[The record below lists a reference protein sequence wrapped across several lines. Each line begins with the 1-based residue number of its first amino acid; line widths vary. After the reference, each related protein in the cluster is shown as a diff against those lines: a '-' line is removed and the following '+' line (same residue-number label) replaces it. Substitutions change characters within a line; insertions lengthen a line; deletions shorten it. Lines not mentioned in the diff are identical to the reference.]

1 MRLLG
6 TNAMAALVTR
16 GCAEMRR
23 LVVSLGGES
32 STVFGLS
39 GVGDTFGT
47 CFGPLS
53 RNRMVG
59 FRLGQ
64 GEPLEEI
71 IDSMAEV
78 AEGVATSRALA
89 KLVSQQ
95 VGGYRRDLK
104 YPILFGTAAILDGE
118 LTPREGLQKLMEMP
132 LRLEDHW

>member
-1 MRLLG
+1 MCEGLGLG

-23 LVVSLGGES
+23 LSQTFGVRATPHSDFFLASLQPTRALRQGEG

-59 FRLGQ
+59 LRLG
-64 GEPLEEI
+64 
-71 IDSMAEV
+71 
-78 AEGVATSRALA
+78 
-89 KLVSQQ
+89 
-95 VGGYRRDLK
+95 
-104 YPILFGTAAILDGE
+104 
-118 LTPREGLQKLMEMP
+118 
-132 LRLEDHW
+132 

>member
-64 GEPLEEI
+64 VRRWPTAQYSFHIEP
-71 IDSMAEV
+71 
-78 AEGVATSRALA
+78 
-89 KLVSQQ
+89 Q
-95 VGGYRRDLK
+95 
-104 YPILFGTAAILDGE
+104 P
-118 LTPREGLQKLMEMP
+118 
-132 LRLEDHW
+132 